1 MKSGLLRVIGIP
13 IFRFIHIFFRFYDRD
28 NILGLFMYPAPM
40 GDYLVPN
47 NDLSTDIRNKKTQVI
62 HLLFKEETSTSLRFN
77 LAQDNVSR
85 HMKEIIYKT
94 QEIKNL
100 QEKIEKFQ
108 QELLVTASN
117 KEKCILDLILMT
129 DGPIGRQISLADL
142 SNPNLNVDQR
152 QDLSK
157 YINR

>member
-47 NDLSTDIRNKKTQVI
+47 NDLSTDIRNKKGQVI

-94 QEIKNL
+94 QEIK
-100 QEKIEKFQ
+100 
-108 QELLVTASN
+108 
-117 KEKCILDLILMT
+117 
-129 DGPIGRQISLADL
+129 ISKKRLK
-142 SNPNLNVDQR
+142 S
-152 QDLSK
+152 SK
-157 YINR
+157 KNY